1 MGPDPVGA
9 RAVRLRG
16 GANELTVP
24 TVFHVELRQFPN
36 VARSFN
42 MTRAELDA
50 RILGPWVAE
59 RPVELDDRRWAPAKA
74 RLTIYEG
81 PELRSEDMG
90 LGRSWG
96 NVTRSCT
103 EVTERVLEEAAA
115 VVVPDSLASVRA
127 FKSELAGY
135 ADDRALALHEIPAL
149 AGRRHPGSRA
159 SEQLALAERSVW
171 ELLHQRRVQMLR
183 GDVEVGQDEWQQVL
197 LDWRNWTD
205 ADAAAITL
213 ESIAEP

>member
-1 MGPDPVGA
+1 MGA
-9 RAVRLRG
+9 RAVRGRG
-16 GANELTVP
+16 WAIELTAP

-42 MTRAELDA
+42 LTRTELDA

-59 RPVELDDRRWAPAKA
+59 RPVELDDRRWSPAKA

-96 NVTRSCT
+96 NVTRSST

-115 VVVPDSLASVRA
+115 VVVPDSLASVEA

-135 ADDRALALHEIPAL
+135 TDDRALALHEIPAL
-149 AGRRHPGSRA
+149 AGRRHPGARA

-171 ELLHQRRVQMLR
+171 ELLHQRRVRILR
-183 GDVEVGQDEWQQVL
+183 GDVEVGEDEWQQIL
-197 LDWRNWTD
+197 LDWQMWTG
-205 ADAAAITL
+205 AAAPAMTL
-213 ESIAEP
+213 AAIAQA

>member
-1 MGPDPVGA
+1 
-9 RAVRLRG
+9 
-16 GANELTVP
+16 
-24 TVFHVELRQFPN
+24 VFHVELRQFPN

-42 MTRAELDA
+42 LTRPELDA

-59 RPVELDDRRWAPAKA
+59 RPVELDDRRWSPAKA

-96 NVTRSCT
+96 NVTRRCA

-115 VVVPDSLASVRA
+115 VVVPDSLASVEA

-135 ADDRALALHEIPAL
+135 ADDRPLALHEIPAL
-149 AGRRHPGSRA
+149 AGRRHPGARA

-171 ELLHQRRVQMLR
+171 ELLHQRRVRMLR
-183 GDVEVGQDEWQQVL
+183 GDVEVGEDEWQQIL
-197 LDWRNWTD
+197 LDWQMWTGPAAPALRLAAI
-205 ADAAAITL
+205 ADA
-213 ESIAEP
+213 

>member
-1 MGPDPVGA
+1 MGA

-16 GANELTVP
+16 GAIDLTVP

-42 MTRAELDA
+42 MTRTELDA

-59 RPVELDDRRWAPAKA
+59 RPVELDDRRWSPAKA

-96 NVTRSCT
+96 NVTRSCAD
-103 EVTERVLEEAAA
+103 VTERVLEEAAA
-115 VVVPDSLASVRA
+115 VVVPDSPASVEA

-135 ADDRALALHEIPAL
+135 AGDRALALHEIPAL
-149 AGRRHPGSRA
+149 AGRRHPGARA

-171 ELLHQRRVQMLR
+171 ELLHQRRVRMLR
-183 GDVEVGQDEWQQVL
+183 GDAEVGQDEWQQVL
-197 LDWRNWTD
+197 LDWRTWTG
-205 ADAAAITL
+205 AAAPAMTL
-213 ESIAEP
+213 AAIAEP